1 MICFQYLITTA
12 LHHQKIENLP
22 ERTSNIKPF
31 LDDQLQIIAG
41 IKAWK
46 KFEENNKDIP
56 LNILCVPHNTKTINL
71 VYKSRYN
78 CKRKN
83 QVVLLM
89 ITNGKQSD
97 GTNKW
102 HYIALKS
109 VRTDHGFNHAK
120 RRLSRLFKGI
130 TSNNNGE
137 FYCLGCLHSFR
148 TNNALKNTKGYVITM
163 IIAMQK
169 CLIMIITH

>member
-1 MICFQYLITTA
+1 
-12 LHHQKIENLP
+12 
-22 ERTSNIKPF
+22 
-31 LDDQLQIIAG
+31 
-41 IKAWK
+41 
-46 KFEENNKDIP
+46 
-56 LNILCVPHNTKTINL
+56 
-71 VYKSRYN
+71 
-78 CKRKN
+78 
-83 QVVLLM
+83 M

-120 RRLSRLFKGI
+120 RRLSRLFREI

-137 FYCLGCLHSFR
+137 FYCLGCIHSFR

-163 IIAMQK
+163 IIAM
-169 CLIMIITH
+169 